1 MTIEEKLNELIQ
13 TPSDINEHLATLK
26 NYAARCEHVTE
37 MGVRWVVSTYALLAG
52 KPKTLVSIDMTHPKV
67 FGADL
72 SIVEKYADQLNCSFS
87 FIESNTLSLTIDQ
100 TDLLFI
106 DTWHAYKQLIAE
118 LRLHQEKVN
127 KYIVLHDTTSYANH
141 DEGSYAALGEDWQP
155 EGIGLWKAV
164 EDFLSEFPA
173 WQLEH
178 RYTHNNGL
186 TVLKRL

>member
-1 MTIEEKLNELIQ
+1 MTLEEKLNELIQ

-37 MGVRWVVSTYALLAG
+37 MGVRWIVSTYAFLAG
-52 KPKTLVSIDMTHPKV
+52 KPQTLVSIDMTHPRV

-72 SIVEKYADQLNCSFS
+72 STVEQYADGINCNFS
-87 FIESNTLSLTIDQ
+87 FIESNTLNLEIAE

-118 LRLHQEKVN
+118 LRLHQAKV
-127 KYIVLHDTTSYANH
+127 KSYIILHDTTSYANH
-141 DEGSYAALGEDWQP
+141 DEGSYAALGDDWQP

-164 EDFLSEFPA
+164 EDFLSEFPD

-186 TVLKRL
+186 TVLKRK